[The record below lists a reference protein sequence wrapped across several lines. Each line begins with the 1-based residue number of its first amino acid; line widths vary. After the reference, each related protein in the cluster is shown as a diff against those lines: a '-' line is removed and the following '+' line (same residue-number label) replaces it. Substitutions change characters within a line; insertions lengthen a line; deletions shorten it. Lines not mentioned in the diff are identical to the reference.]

1 MKTKIKKALYGIF
14 KRKIMK
20 RAKNLAKLQAS
31 SARRKEYR
39 LFQLEKTLEKHE
51 YAFGYYLSEWQ
62 NNPESRQVFARAIF
76 DDDILGMFVE
86 ELLGGHKP
94 DIKAYEELVSRQYAL
109 LYALRKKDKKAYEKA
124 LADGADPKLV
134 FAYDHGFEVGDEWY
148 TRIAIKDIEG
158 QAKALGLE
166 YPSKM

>member
-20 RAKNLAKLQAS
+20 RAKNLAKLQAA
-31 SARRKEYR
+31 SARRKKAQIF
-39 LFQLEKTLEKHE
+39 LLEKALERHK
-51 YAFGYYLSEWQ
+51 YAFSYYLSEWQ
-62 NNPESRQVFARAIF
+62 DNPESHEVFARALF

-86 ELLGGHKP
+86 ELLDGHKP

-109 LYALRKKDKKAYEKA
+109 VRALNKKDKRAYDKA

-134 FAYDHGFEVGDEWY
+134 FAYDHGFEIGDEWY
-148 TRIAIKDIEG
+148 TRIAIKDLEG

-166 YPSKM
+166 YPPKW

>member
-1 MKTKIKKALYGIF
+1 MKNSKRFFYIIF
-14 KRKIMK
+14 RCNRVK
-20 RAKNLAKLQAS
+20 RAKNLAKLQAA

-51 YAFGYYLSEWQ
+51 YAFGYYLVEWQ
-62 NNPESRQVFARAIF
+62 NNPESHEVFARAIF

-109 LYALRKKDKKAYEKA
+109 VRALEKKDKRAYDKA

-134 FAYDHGFEVGDEWY
+134 FAYDHGFEIGDEWH
-148 TRIAIKDIEG
+148 TCIAIKDLEG

-166 YPSKM
+166 YPPKW

>member
-1 MKTKIKKALYGIF
+1 MEMKKIFYVIF
-14 KRKIMK
+14 RRKLVK
-20 RAKNLAKLQAS
+20 RAKNLAKLQALS
-31 SARRKEYR
+31 VRRKEYC
-39 LFQLEKTLEKHE
+39 LFQLKKTLERHK
-51 YAFGYYLSEWQ
+51 YAFSYYLSEWQ
-62 NNPESRQVFARAIF
+62 NNPESHEVFARAIF

-109 LYALRKKDKKAYEKA
+109 VRALEKKDKRAYDKA